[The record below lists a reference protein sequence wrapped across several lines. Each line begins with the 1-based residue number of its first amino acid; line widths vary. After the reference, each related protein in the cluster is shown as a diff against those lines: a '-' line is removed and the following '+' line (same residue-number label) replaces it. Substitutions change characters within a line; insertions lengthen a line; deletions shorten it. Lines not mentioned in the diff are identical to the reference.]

1 MSVLVCL
8 LVLLPFQAFGASLV
22 IPTEP
27 HREEIERVR
36 RYRLV
41 YGFQQSSSGEFQVHI
56 KVRYQPTWS
65 RLKRSEHIML
75 PLQRGTIVERDPET
89 LMMRLDNRELVVGK
103 HRWWYSPY
111 WQAAKGVR
119 ITCDHNQQL
128 STVVVEN
135 CRLKIH
141 TP

>member
-1 MSVLVCL
+1 MYVLVCL
-8 LVLLPFQAFGASLV
+8 LVLLPFQAVGASLL

-41 YGFQQSSSGEFQVHI
+41 YGFQQSPSGEFQVHV
-56 KVRYQPTWS
+56 KVRYRPTGS
-65 RLKRSEHIML
+65 RLERSEHITL
-75 PLQRGTIVERDPET
+75 PLQQGTIVERDPKT
-89 LMMRLDNRELVVGK
+89 LIMRLDNREWVVGE

-119 ITCDHNQQL
+119 ITCDHNQQVA
-128 STVVVEN
+128 TVVVEN
-135 CRLKIH
+135 CRLTIK